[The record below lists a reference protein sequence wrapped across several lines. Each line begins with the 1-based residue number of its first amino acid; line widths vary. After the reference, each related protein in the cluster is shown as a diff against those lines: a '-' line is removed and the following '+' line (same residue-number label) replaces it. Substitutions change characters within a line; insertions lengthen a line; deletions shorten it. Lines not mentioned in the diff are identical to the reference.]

1 MYEIGKINNLI
12 LIEKGSYWWKYII
25 FFDKKI
31 QIWIGK
37 DLMRILECLINFI
50 KDLIT
55 RKNQFLESMLVLIG
69 VN

>member
-12 LIEKGSYWWKYII
+12 LIEKGSYWWKY
-25 FFDKKI
+25 FFFLIKKI